1 MTFHYTKGFRRDAPL
16 IVDIASTFV
25 CEDTRVPVL
34 SCKCGRSHLADAA
47 LRARRDPTRT
57 LDLRRKFIRTLEK
70 RWKRISRLVTE
81 AVATQDMFGLSLAN
95 AHALQIVAMSSGRV
109 PAFQQWIDAALADT
123 ILGMDRELWIGGFI
137 REAYQRG
144 WTAATLQVG
153 RDLPLNIDR
162 ADIIT
167 KLTIAELQG
176 VIEAFSQRAVRAF
189 SDGLMSHL
197 PPATVARSI
206 RKEVDKVGIVRSR
219 MTVQTMIV
227 RTNGEAAL
235 DAFQSAGRTHVD
247 VLPETMPSPG
257 RMHAIRD
264 AKARSRRSRR
274 RGVRSEF
281 VEVLTAGD
289 DDVCTICQD
298 ISESGPYAIAD
309 ARGLIPAHPNCRCA
323 FVPAYDKRFAHGD
336 AWNEEDHPR
345 APDGKF
351 GEVAYHG
358 TISPFAKNILKEGLK
373 TNSIGRVFLAKS
385 KARALIEARKFVG
398 SSKVKP
404 VVFTLHVPKSQFKTF
419 KNDPALPGKAVYRER
434 DIPASWIVSHKVYKD
449 ADEEYVVVYAVI
461 LVPESELQDGIV
473 WHDGFDPDEPRNE
486 RGEWTAEETIEM
498 AKTQRELL
506 AAIRAKKA
514 GEQKGEAF
522 INIPSPAQKIRN
534 AEIMF
539 GTGSP
544 QHKAA
549 IKKFGT
555 KDEWNEEDHPRD
567 PDGRFGAGSAARKEP
582 TDKELVAIHG
592 ASLDKPLEGK
602 ERTALRNYVRV
613 DYGPTNEALRHP
625 ERFKWQAPDHPFRV
639 DEAARLKIMDG
650 IFARTH
656 LSRDMVTYRKVNEDV
671 YASME
676 KHVGKTFIDKG
687 FVSTSA
693 SINAEA
699 VTAVH
704 FNSEVAPKVVEVR
717 IPKGAKALPI
727 SHLSRAGFHADEKEV
742 LINRGTRF
750 HVSKKAGK
758 LIIQVHKSSLGDAA
772 VDATVEN
779 GTRYGTGDLD
789 RFTWGL
795 DDFIFEDSARDE
807 WNEED
812 HPREPAGGPGGG
824 EFTGN
829 GGDLASIAKK
839 FDDSKEY
846 AELSAK
852 LNAGQITNKQFDKAT
867 GKLHDL
873 NSIDVKV
880 YRVGSAEM
888 APRGIHFGDSP
899 QSIEAYT
906 SIHPGQEI
914 KEYRIEAGKT
924 GVTRNHMT
932 LHQHLFG
939 SDFRNAVEA
948 EDRRSGSKSYV
959 AAAERVEG
967 RMAKEA
973 RKRGYEAII
982 YTHPPLPAKHELVL
996 LKKDAIVSAD
1006 EATIVLTHGYR
1017 VVRGDGLKIGQIFRD
1032 TNEAKLARD
1041 VSSLDA
1047 GEGSQVWEVDVSDI
1061 EGAEADETAVY
1072 LPAGTSFE
1080 VVGFDQSRGVWN
1092 IDAR

>member
-25 CEDTRVPVL
+25 CEDTRAPVL

-57 LDLRRKFIRTLEK
+57 LDLRRKFIRSLEK
-70 RWKRISRLVTE
+70 RWKRVSRLVTE

-219 MTVQTMIV
+219 MTVQSMVV
-227 RTNGEAAL
+227 RANGEAAL
-235 DAFQSAGRTHVD
+235 DCFQTAGRTHVD

-264 AKARSRRSRR
+264 AKARSRRARR
-274 RGVRSEF
+274 RGTRSAT

-289 DDVCTICQD
+289 DDVCIICQD

-398 SSKVKP
+398 SNKVKP

-461 LVPESELQDGIV
+461 LVPESDLQDGIV

-486 RGEWTAEETIEM
+486 RGEWTSEETIEM

-555 KDEWNEEDHPRD
+555 K
-567 PDGRFGAGSAARKEP
+567 
-582 TDKELVAIHG
+582 
-592 ASLDKPLEGK
+592 
-602 ERTALRNYVRV
+602 
-613 DYGPTNEALRHP
+613 
-625 ERFKWQAPDHPFRV
+625 
-639 DEAARLKIMDG
+639 
-650 IFARTH
+650 
-656 LSRDMVTYRKVNEDV
+656 
-671 YASME
+671 
-676 KHVGKTFIDKG
+676 
-687 FVSTSA
+687 
-693 SINAEA
+693 
-699 VTAVH
+699 
-704 FNSEVAPKVVEVR
+704 
-717 IPKGAKALPI
+717 
-727 SHLSRAGFHADEKEV
+727 
-742 LINRGTRF
+742 
-750 HVSKKAGK
+750 
-758 LIIQVHKSSLGDAA
+758 
-772 VDATVEN
+772 
-779 GTRYGTGDLD
+779 
-789 RFTWGL
+789 
-795 DDFIFEDSARDE
+795 DE

-1017 VVRGDGLKIGQIFRD
+1017 IVRGDGLKVGQIFRD
-1032 TNEAKLARD
+1032 PNEAKLARD
-1041 VSSLDA
+1041 VQSLDA

-1061 EGAEADETAVY
+1061 EGAEADDVAVY

>member
-16 IVDIASTFV
+16 IVDIGSRLV
-25 CEDTRVPVL
+25 CEDTRSPVL

-57 LDLRRKFIRTLEK
+57 LDLRRKFIRSLEK
-70 RWKRISRLVTE
+70 RWKRVSRLVTE

-219 MTVQTMIV
+219 MTVQSMVV
-227 RTNGEAAL
+227 RANGEAAL
-235 DAFQSAGRTHVD
+235 DCFQTAGRTHVD

-264 AKARSRRSRR
+264 AKARSRRARR
-274 RGVRSEF
+274 RGTRSAT

-289 DDVCTICQD
+289 DDVCIICQD

-323 FVPAYDKRFAHGD
+323 FVPAEDKRFKHGD
-336 AWNEEDHPR
+336 A
-345 APDGKF
+345 
-351 GEVAYHG
+351 
-358 TISPFAKNILKEGLK
+358 II
-373 TNSIGRVFLAKS
+373 
-385 KARALIEARKFVG
+385 
-398 SSKVKP
+398 
-404 VVFTLHVPKSQFKTF
+404 
-419 KNDPALPGKAVYRER
+419 
-434 DIPASWIVSHKVYKD
+434 IV
-449 ADEEYVVVYAVI
+449 
-461 LVPESELQDGIV
+461 
-473 WHDGFDPDEPRNE
+473 DGFDPDEPRNE

-555 KDEWNEEDHPRD
+555 K
-567 PDGRFGAGSAARKEP
+567 
-582 TDKELVAIHG
+582 
-592 ASLDKPLEGK
+592 
-602 ERTALRNYVRV
+602 
-613 DYGPTNEALRHP
+613 
-625 ERFKWQAPDHPFRV
+625 
-639 DEAARLKIMDG
+639 
-650 IFARTH
+650 
-656 LSRDMVTYRKVNEDV
+656 
-671 YASME
+671 
-676 KHVGKTFIDKG
+676 
-687 FVSTSA
+687 
-693 SINAEA
+693 
-699 VTAVH
+699 
-704 FNSEVAPKVVEVR
+704 
-717 IPKGAKALPI
+717 
-727 SHLSRAGFHADEKEV
+727 
-742 LINRGTRF
+742 
-750 HVSKKAGK
+750 
-758 LIIQVHKSSLGDAA
+758 
-772 VDATVEN
+772 
-779 GTRYGTGDLD
+779 
-789 RFTWGL
+789 
-795 DDFIFEDSARDE
+795 DE

-1017 VVRGDGLKIGQIFRD
+1017 IVRGDGLKVGQIFRD
-1032 TNEAKLARD
+1032 PNEAKLARD
-1041 VSSLDA
+1041 VQSLDA

>member
-25 CEDTRVPVL
+25 CEDTRAPVL

-57 LDLRRKFIRTLEK
+57 LDLRRKFIRSLEK
-70 RWKRISRLVTE
+70 RWKRVSRLVTE

-95 AHALQIVAMSSGRV
+95 AHALQIVAISSGRV

-219 MTVQTMIV
+219 MTVQSMVV
-227 RTNGEAAL
+227 RANGEAAL
-235 DAFQSAGRTHVD
+235 DCFQTAGRTHVD

-264 AKARSRRSRR
+264 AKARSRRARR
-274 RGVRSEF
+274 RGTRSAT

-289 DDVCTICQD
+289 DDVCIICQD

-323 FVPAYDKRFAHGD
+323 FVPAEDKRFKHGD
-336 AWNEEDHPR
+336 A
-345 APDGKF
+345 
-351 GEVAYHG
+351 
-358 TISPFAKNILKEGLK
+358 II
-373 TNSIGRVFLAKS
+373 
-385 KARALIEARKFVG
+385 
-398 SSKVKP
+398 
-404 VVFTLHVPKSQFKTF
+404 
-419 KNDPALPGKAVYRER
+419 
-434 DIPASWIVSHKVYKD
+434 IV
-449 ADEEYVVVYAVI
+449 
-461 LVPESELQDGIV
+461 
-473 WHDGFDPDEPRNE
+473 DGFDPDEPRNE

-514 GEQKGEAF
+514 GEQRGEAF

-582 TDKELVAIHG
+582 TDKELVAIHE

-639 DEAARLKIMDG
+639 DEAARLKVMDG

-772 VDATVEN
+772 VDATAEN

-1017 VVRGDGLKIGQIFRD
+1017 VVRGDGLKVGQIFRD
-1032 TNEAKLARD
+1032 PNEAKLARD
-1041 VSSLDA
+1041 VQSLDA

-1061 EGAEADETAVY
+1061 EGAEADDVAVY

>member
-25 CEDTRVPVL
+25 CEDTRAPVL

-57 LDLRRKFIRTLEK
+57 LDLRRKFIRSLEK
-70 RWKRISRLVTE
+70 RWKRVSRLVTE

-219 MTVQTMIV
+219 MTVQSMVV
-227 RTNGEAAL
+227 RANGEAAL
-235 DAFQSAGRTHVD
+235 DCFQTAGRTHVD

-264 AKARSRRSRR
+264 AKARSRRARR
-274 RGVRSEF
+274 RGTRSAT

-289 DDVCTICQD
+289 DDVCIICQD

-323 FVPAYDKRFAHGD
+323 FVPAEDKRFKHGD
-336 AWNEEDHPR
+336 A
-345 APDGKF
+345 
-351 GEVAYHG
+351 
-358 TISPFAKNILKEGLK
+358 II
-373 TNSIGRVFLAKS
+373 
-385 KARALIEARKFVG
+385 
-398 SSKVKP
+398 
-404 VVFTLHVPKSQFKTF
+404 
-419 KNDPALPGKAVYRER
+419 
-434 DIPASWIVSHKVYKD
+434 IV
-449 ADEEYVVVYAVI
+449 
-461 LVPESELQDGIV
+461 
-473 WHDGFDPDEPRNE
+473 DGFDPDEPRNE

-555 KDEWNEEDHPRD
+555 K
-567 PDGRFGAGSAARKEP
+567 
-582 TDKELVAIHG
+582 
-592 ASLDKPLEGK
+592 
-602 ERTALRNYVRV
+602 
-613 DYGPTNEALRHP
+613 
-625 ERFKWQAPDHPFRV
+625 
-639 DEAARLKIMDG
+639 
-650 IFARTH
+650 
-656 LSRDMVTYRKVNEDV
+656 
-671 YASME
+671 
-676 KHVGKTFIDKG
+676 
-687 FVSTSA
+687 
-693 SINAEA
+693 
-699 VTAVH
+699 
-704 FNSEVAPKVVEVR
+704 
-717 IPKGAKALPI
+717 
-727 SHLSRAGFHADEKEV
+727 
-742 LINRGTRF
+742 
-750 HVSKKAGK
+750 
-758 LIIQVHKSSLGDAA
+758 
-772 VDATVEN
+772 
-779 GTRYGTGDLD
+779 
-789 RFTWGL
+789 
-795 DDFIFEDSARDE
+795 DE

-1017 VVRGDGLKIGQIFRD
+1017 IVRGDGLKVGQIFRD
-1032 TNEAKLARD
+1032 PNEAKLARD
-1041 VSSLDA
+1041 VQSLDA